1 MATSAKAKPPKK
13 AKKATGPTPEP
24 KPGPLTVLPGGKG
37 PSPLPV
43 LTEVGQEGSDGGADG
58 EPIPDPYAPPPLD
71 VPHAYPGHPSV
82 NPHVL
87 VHVPVSNDTVEGRLA
102 RRARALELRIQGLS
116 YPEIAVALG
125 NEMGRSMSVATA
137 YYDVQHSLLS
147 LAKYHTSLAEQ
158 VRDLEV
164 ARLDIATQALMP
176 AVAKGSTYAID
187 SLLKVMTRRATLLG
201 LDTEMAQVEVQDGP
215 MKVIRRMSADQLTDR
230 LEQLRARQ
238 TKLRRM
244 GKENAEMRHSLTAA
258 ATLDPGAND
267 V

>member
-1 MATSAKAKPPKK
+1 MATAAKAKPSSKPKK
-13 AKKATGPTPEP
+13 APRPTP
-24 KPGPLTVLPGGKG
+24 GPSSQALTVLPGGKQPPPTLLVTEG
-37 PSPLPV
+37 P
-43 LTEVGQEGSDGGADG
+43 GDGKDSDTT
-58 EPIPDPYAPPPLD
+58 PDPYAPPPLD

-87 VHVPVSNDTVEGRLA
+87 IHVPVSNDTVEGRLA
-102 RRARALELRIQGLS
+102 RRSRALELRIQGLS

-125 NEMGRSMSVATA
+125 TEMGKSMSVATA

-147 LAKYHTSLAEQ
+147 LAKYNTSLAEQ
-158 VRDLEV
+158 VRELEV

-176 AVAKGSTYAID
+176 AVAKGSTQAID

-238 TKLRRM
+238 AKLRMLGR
-244 GKENAEMRHSLTAA
+244 ENAEMRVRAGADTDTLTPPEA
-258 ATLDPGAND
+258 PES
-267 V
+267 